1 MLFFLT
7 TTFLMLGSAVAAV
20 ADGSFKKM
28 PEISLR
34 QWAVVALSAACVGT
48 TVGLLFYVSSRK
60 DGAMDP
66 LRGHGGSVSTFFL
79 VVKIRNCNL
88 TYQRTAKT
96 EKKYSKVL
104 GG

>member
-1 MLFFLT
+1 MSASMLFFLT

-60 DGAMDP
+60 DGAMAVVAPFYNAARILFEAMVGACP
-66 LRGHGGSVSTFFL
+66 LFSS
-79 VVKIRNCNL
+79 
-88 TYQRTAKT
+88 
-96 EKKYSKVL
+96 S
-104 GG
+104 